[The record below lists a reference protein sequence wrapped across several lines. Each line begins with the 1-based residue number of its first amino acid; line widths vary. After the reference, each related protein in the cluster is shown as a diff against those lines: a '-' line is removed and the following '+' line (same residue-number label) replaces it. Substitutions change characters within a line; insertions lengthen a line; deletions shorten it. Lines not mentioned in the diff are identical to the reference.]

1 MDGVG
6 KASIDNNSSVSRSTP
21 SLLGHARSA
30 TVRCRPSVRSRRGE
44 EAEWPEYV
52 VVSNL
57 RVIVE
62 RATCGSRSLHL
73 VMMLLLLL
81 LAITTLADQGGHTAV
96 FPLLPPVLFPFLLF
110 PLLPLL
116 YSFPICPLPFPL
128 PLPSFSIP
136 PLPGPG
142 PQLILTIRLLITR
155 LVTTDLVILRVY

>member
-1 MDGVG
+1 
-6 KASIDNNSSVSRSTP
+6 
-21 SLLGHARSA
+21 
-30 TVRCRPSVRSRRGE
+30 
-44 EAEWPEYV
+44 
-52 VVSNL
+52 
-57 RVIVE
+57 
-62 RATCGSRSLHL
+62 
-73 VMMLLLLL
+73 MMLLLLL

-96 FPLLPPVLFPFLLF
+96 FPLLPPVLLPFLLF

-136 PLPGPG
+136 PLPSPG